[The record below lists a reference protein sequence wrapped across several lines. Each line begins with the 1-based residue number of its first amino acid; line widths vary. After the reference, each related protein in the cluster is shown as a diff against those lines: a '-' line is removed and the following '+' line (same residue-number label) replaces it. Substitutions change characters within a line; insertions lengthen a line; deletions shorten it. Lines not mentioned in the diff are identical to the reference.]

1 LETCSCCGET
11 RAKLTHCSDVDTRRI
26 NKRVQMYD
34 NTPLIQGYVTKTDV
48 LYQTERNPKKD
59 YVYLSEAC
67 DSVSNVTA
75 VHGAF

>member
-1 LETCSCCGET
+1 
-11 RAKLTHCSDVDTRRI
+11 
-26 NKRVQMYD
+26 MYD